1 MKAEVPFFL
10 TNFDIHSFFHNHHT
24 LRKVA
29 PLDTGAPDVRAARA
43 AATEGYFAAL
53 QGAESLTVPPNG
65 IETATILQDQH
76 GLRPRPSHVQLF
88 FLQRLWYHSMSTE
101 KYGQARESRSRST
114 LARSTSYTD
123 GLMAA
128 CSSMAV
134 RNTLLFMLPT
144 R

>member
-10 TNFDIHSFFHNHHT
+10 TNFDIDSFFHNHHT

-65 IETATILQDQH
+65 IETATYSAGAAWPQAAAFSSSSCATYLFLFH
-76 GLRPRPSHVQLF
+76 GL
-88 FLQRLWYHSMSTE
+88 
-101 KYGQARESRSRST
+101 
-114 LARSTSYTD
+114 
-123 GLMAA
+123 
-128 CSSMAV
+128 
-134 RNTLLFMLPT
+134 
-144 R
+144 